1 MCESD
6 EVDDVW
12 YGVKVKVTRCG
23 AVGEFGGANG
33 IQRFA
38 SRVYLKTAVAVAT
51 SAAQSCLDGERE
63 RVFETTCPRM
73 V

>member
-23 AVGEFGGANG
+23 AVGEFGGAN
-33 IQRFA
+33 RA
-38 SRVYLKTAVAVAT
+38 LVVNAK
-51 SAAQSCLDGERE
+51 ER
-63 RVFETTCPRM
+63 
-73 V
+73 